1 MIGRTLRPSPHLL
14 SANASRIPAPNGIEI
29 ETSRPADGAAAP
41 HTDLAAAKRPS
52 SRRQNSDASPSPP
65 ANTEIE
71 LKLLADPAQFA
82 RFAEAP
88 VIAAHARSRGRVRHL
103 TSVYCDTADGALE
116 RSGMTF
122 RLRKI
127 GRRFVQ
133 TVKCMPAPDD
143 GPLSRPEWEIP
154 VAGPEPDL
162 PALLPLLPAEVQAVL
177 AAAPLQPVFTTKVRR
192 HARRLVLPTA
202 EVEIAFDQGTLQA
215 GDRTAPIGEIELELK
230 TGQATALYDLAL
242 RLADLAPLR
251 PSLQSKA
258 ERGFSLAFDRP
269 PAAQKT
275 PRVAVPAAA
284 SLDDALL
291 AILRAIYGCLLV
303 NQPAAEDGRDIEG
316 VHQARVALRRLRA
329 ILAMLSLL
337 GPSDAVASFRSE
349 AQWLASS
356 LGDAR
361 GWDVF
366 FADLLPSVADA
377 CPMLGGFAELRAL
390 ASGHRD
396 AGYATVRAALATP
409 RVGRF
414 QIALGAWIEAR
425 GWRANATPEGL
436 AALSE
441 PALVFA
447 SHVLSV
453 QHRKVMKRSRHFAA
467 LTPEQRHKVRLAVK
481 RLRYSVDFLLP
492 LGPEGK
498 SSRRYVRRLA
508 ALQDLLGV
516 YNDMAV
522 TGHLIAALAAPTLS
536 PDGHQALGA
545 VLGWQAHGLAHLETD
560 LCAAVR
566 AFRRAPPPWQDWK
579 LPPAP

>member
-1 MIGRTLRPSPHLL
+1 M
-14 SANASRIPAPNGIEI
+14 I
-29 ETSRPADGAAAP
+29 ETGPASDTGPRDGAAAARA
-41 HTDLAAAKRPS
+41 DVVVAKPPS
-52 SRRQNSDASPSPP
+52 WRQKNADASPPLA
-65 ANTEIE
+65 ANTEVE
-71 LKLLADPAQFA
+71 LKLLADPAEFA

-116 RSGMTF
+116 RAGMTF

-127 GRRFVQ
+127 GRRVVQ
-133 TVKCMPAPDD
+133 TVKCAPAPDD
-143 GPLSRPEWEIP
+143 GPLSRAEWEVP

-162 PALLPLLPAEVQAVL
+162 PALLPLLPSDVQAVL
-177 AAAPLQPVFTTKVRR
+177 TGAPLQPVFTTKVRR
-192 HARRLVLPTA
+192 HARRLALPTA
-202 EVEIAFDQGTLQA
+202 EIEIAFDQGTLQA
-215 GDRTAPIGEIELELK
+215 GERVAPIGEIELELK
-230 TGQATALYDLAL
+230 NGPVTALYDLAL
-242 RLADLAPLR
+242 RLADVAPLR

-258 ERGFSLAFDRP
+258 ESGFSLAFDRP
-269 PAAQKT
+269 PTVQKS
-275 PRVAVPAAA
+275 PRVTVPAGA
-284 SLDDALL
+284 SLDEALL

-303 NQPAAEDGRDIEG
+303 NQPAAEDGRDVEG
-316 VHQARVALRRLRA
+316 VHQTRVALRRLRA
-329 ILAMLSLL
+329 ILAMVGLL
-337 GPSDAVASFRSE
+337 GPSDAVTAFRTE
-349 AQWLASS
+349 AKWLGSC

-366 FADLLPSVADA
+366 VAELLPSVAGT
-377 CPMLGGFAELRAL
+377 CPMLSGFAELREL

-396 AGYATVRAALATP
+396 AGYATARAALATP

-425 GWRANATPEGL
+425 AWRANATPEGL

-447 SHVLSV
+447 SQVLAV

-522 TGHLIAALAAPTLS
+522 TGHLAAALAAHALS

-545 VLGWQAHGLAHLETD
+545 VLGWQAHGLAHLETE
-560 LCAAVR
+560 LGAAVR
-566 AFRRAPPPWQDWK
+566 AFRHAPPPWQDWK
-579 LPPAP
+579 LPPPP